1 MIKNAQL
8 VLAACALSSVFVLPV
23 HAAGNADA
31 GKTKSAACGA
41 CHGADGNSVAPT
53 FPKLAGQ
60 VPEYIIKQLHDFK
73 AGRRSN
79 PVMSPMAQP
88 LSDQDIEDVAAYFSS
103 QKLAPPAATAAA
115 VPTGEKI
122 YLKGKGLP
130 TQAAACLGCH
140 GQGGEGNINWKK
152 NMAVQPAVL
161 APAIGGQHSG
171 YVAAQLQAFQAAQR
185 ANDVGSIMRNVAHPL
200 NAEEIQ
206 AVADYVATLTR

>member
-31 GKTKSAACGA
+31 GKTKAAACGA

-103 QKLAPPAATAAA
+103 QKLAPPAAAAA
-115 VPTGEKI
+115 AAAPGEKI
-122 YLKGKGLP
+122 YLKGKGQP

-140 GQGGEGNINWKK
+140 GPGGEGNINWRK
-152 NMAVQPAVL
+152 NMAAEPAVL

-171 YVAAQLQAFQAAQR
+171 YVAAQLQAFQAGQR
-185 ANDVGSIMRNVAHPL
+185 ANDVGSVMRNTALPL

-206 AVADYVATLTR
+206 AVADYIATLTR